1 MVDKLDIIMAIIII
15 SICFGAIASF
25 FAVKYNAAMKLKNK
39 IRDEW
44 ASIVAEINYRFELST
59 SYIQVVQTVTD
70 INLLNTL
77 VNLINRYHTLAAVQD
92 IIDCY
97 YQQEQLL
104 LQINQYVVQS
114 GLNVAEWTQAY
125 VDNKTRIEA
134 LRVTYNNDQLSMN
147 NIVSSFPTNLM
158 AKAGGFTKGVYFR
171 GE

>member
-1 MVDKLDIIMAIIII
+1 MADKLDIIIGIAII
-15 SICFGAIASF
+15 SLCFGGIGAFMCI
-25 FAVKYNAAMKLKNK
+25 KYNAAMKLKNK

-44 ASIVAEINYRFELST
+44 ASIIAEINYRFELST
-59 SYIQVVQTVTD
+59 SYIQVVQTVVD

-92 IIDCY
+92 VIDCY

-104 LQINQYVVQS
+104 LQINQYVTQS

-125 VDNKTRIEA
+125 VDNKSRIEA
-134 LRVTYNNDQLSMN
+134 LRTTYNNDQLAMN

-158 AKAGGFTKGVYFR
+158 AKAGGFSKGVYFR